1 MLSSIEASINQA
13 LARVHMLTRAQDG
26 KPPAIAGWPRNDGV
40 VPFGFVPSPVEFFLE
55 DHETWPEAARQ
66 LLAKSLGDATGLSLD
81 PVEAARLLIIRGGF
95 GGDGNRH
102 AADPLV
108 WAASAS
114 GPLAWEPGQKVQTI
128 VADDVDVLA
137 SRIDAWMMR
146 PNMELSNAL
155 LDDLGAYLMPTHPK
169 TGVAIADHQERLS
182 KYRQRLTSAL
192 MQSRPLVEIDRTMSA
207 EVHPEPL
214 KYELSIQGFPFG
226 DGHPAREVT
235 AQVIQGFLNTAEPVD
250 WAFSDAEAE
259 SVLITSFLKF
269 PVNPSVITSFTK
281 PLDAALHEF
290 TDSRLRSSFWQWRR
304 SRILEN
310 FIPLPDDLRRAA
322 IRGFAVAR
330 ALGTATNIP
339 GKQNRIS
346 SDEGVFDFPPYFLT
360 ETNQNNFLPCLLE
373 AMILAFAGGPTK
385 GKRAF
390 EAYGTLVRYGL
401 GGGLTTEFKIDGS
414 TLRILE
420 TGDYGST
427 RILDA
432 KRAELLAV
440 DGNRVA
446 NAIKYVTDHLVT
458 LEKLANRGMDPR
470 SWRTKKGNVEPVDTL
485 NMELLDDLRGGYT
498 EVREALEQ
506 IDSGGVST
514 G

>member
-1 MLSSIEASINQA
+1 M
-13 LARVHMLTRAQDG
+13 
-26 KPPAIAGWPRNDGV
+26 PA
-40 VPFGFVPSPVEFFLE
+40 
-55 DHETWPEAARQ
+55 
-66 LLAKSLGDATGLSLD
+66 
-81 PVEAARLLIIRGGF
+81 
-95 GGDGNRH
+95 
-102 AADPLV
+102 
-108 WAASAS
+108 
-114 GPLAWEPGQKVQTI
+114 
-128 VADDVDVLA
+128 
-137 SRIDAWMMR
+137 
-146 PNMELSNAL
+146 
-155 LDDLGAYLMPTHPK
+155 HPK

-182 KYRQRLTSAL
+182 KYRQKLTSAL
-192 MQSRPLVEIDRTMSA
+192 MQSRPLIEIDRTMSA
-207 EVHPEPL
+207 EVHPQPL
-214 KYELSIQGFPFG
+214 KYQLSIQGFPFG
-226 DGHPAREVT
+226 DGHPAREIT

-339 GKQNRIS
+339 GKQNQIS

-458 LEKLANRGMDPR
+458 LEKLAVKGMDPR
-470 SWRTKKGNVEPVDTL
+470 SWRTKKGNVAPVDTL

>member
-1 MLSSIEASINQA
+1 
-13 LARVHMLTRAQDG
+13 MLTRAQDG

-40 VPFGFVPSPVEFFLE
+40 VPSGFVPSPVEFFLE
-55 DHETWPEAARQ
+55 EHETWPEAARQ

-95 GGDGNRH
+95 GGDGNRP

-114 GPLAWEPGQKVQTI
+114 GPLAWETGQKVQTI

-182 KYRQRLTSAL
+182 KYRQKLTSAL

-214 KYELSIQGFPFG
+214 RYQLSIQGFPFG
-226 DGHPAREVT
+226 DGHPAREIT
-235 AQVIQGFLNTAEPVD
+235 AQIIQGFLNTAESVD

-281 PLDAALHEF
+281 PLDAALHDF
-290 TDSRLRSSFWQWRR
+290 VDTRLRSSFWQWRR
-304 SRILEN
+304 ARILEN

-322 IRGFAVAR
+322 VRGFAVAR
-330 ALGTATNIP
+330 ALGTMTNDP
-339 GKQNRIS
+339 SGQNSIS
-346 SDEGVFDFPPYFLT
+346 SDEGVFDFPRHLLT
-360 ETNQNNFLPCLLE
+360 ATNHLNLLPCLLE
-373 AMILAFAGGPTK
+373 AMILAYAGGPTK

-390 EAYGTLVRYGL
+390 DAYRTLIQYGL
-401 GGGLTTEFKIDGS
+401 GGGLTSEFTIEGS
-414 TLRILE
+414 TRRILE
-420 TGDYGST
+420 TGDYGPT
-427 RILDA
+427 RILDT

-458 LEKLANRGMDPR
+458 LEKLANKGMDR
-470 SWRTKKGNVEPVDTL
+470 ESWRTKAGSVAPPDTVSMEML
-485 NMELLDDLRGGYT
+485 NDLRGSYT
-498 EVREALEQ
+498 MVRVALEQ
-506 IDSGGVST
+506 IDRGAEST
-514 G
+514 A